1 MRRHLSGDSFAEAM
15 PLPVAEYL
23 HELETLIPARLHGRR
38 NALSELADGLQDAA
52 EHYCSRGMAPAAAA
66 ARAVR
71 DCGPAPLIASE
82 FAAMLATGHAR
93 RTAFVLLATGPGVG
107 VLWLMT
113 LVPGQ
118 SPDALLL
125 QYPVLGMLVL
135 ASVICALLT
144 MLTTGPAI
152 RWLPQMPLAPW
163 RIAAAACAAAA
174 LGDLL
179 LLLIAAQAALGAA
192 PDVAWIP
199 ALIACATSLLRLV
212 LTQRVARRDLRT
224 RELSSTGA

>member
-1 MRRHLSGDSFAEAM
+1 MCRHLKSNPSVEAT
-15 PLPVAEYL
+15 PPPVVEYL

-52 EHYCSRGMAPAAAA
+52 EHYRSRGMPPDAAAA
-66 ARAVR
+66 QAVR

-93 RTAFVLLATGPGVG
+93 RTALVLLATGPAVG

-113 LVPGQ
+113 LVPEQ
-118 SPDALLL
+118 APDALLMH
-125 QYPVLGMLVL
+125 YPVLGILVL
-135 ASVICALLT
+135 ASVTCALLT
-144 MLTTGPAI
+144 RLTTGPAA
-152 RWLPQMPLAPW
+152 RWLPRTHFAPW

-179 LLLIAAQAALGAA
+179 LLLIVAQALLGRA
-192 PDVAWIP
+192 PDIAWLP
-199 ALIACATSLLRLV
+199 GLIACTTSLVRLV
-212 LTQRVARRDLRT
+212 LTQRVARRDLQA
-224 RELSSTGA
+224 RELFPVEA